1 MKARRSGDGLRFAAC
16 VCLLGL
22 LSSLAQAAPK
32 SAAKAAPRLDAD
44 AINNASWDKSAIRS
58 KQVSPQIIKA
68 QVMLARARYSPG
80 EIDGQDGE
88 NFKKALAAFAADARI
103 PAGDLNE
110 EIWDK
115 LVVVAKSRPI
125 VVDYTLRDADV
136 RGPFVEKM
144 PRRFEALKDLPAL
157 DHASARE
164 RLAERFHISEA
175 LLGALNPGQTFER
188 SGDTIRVVDAAPPA
202 LPNRVTRIEVDK
214 GTQMLRAFDEN
225 GVNLAT
231 YPVTVGSGDKPAP
244 SGMLKVTSV
253 NKNPT
258 YRYNP
263 EYAFRGVKASKP
275 FTINPG
281 PNNPVGLVWIGLS
294 SEGYGIHGTPEP
306 GKVSKSESHGCVR
319 LTNWDALQ
327 LADAVRKGV
336 SVEFT
341 GVEPA
346 AAQAQARRHKR

>member
-1 MKARRSGDGLRFAAC
+1 MEAQRWGNGLRFAAC
-16 VCLLGL
+16 VWLFGVLA
-22 LSSLAQAAPK
+22 SLAQ
-32 SAAKAAPRLDAD
+32 AAPRLDAD
-44 AINNASWDKSAIRS
+44 AINNAVWDRAATRS
-58 KQVSPQIIKA
+58 KQISPQIVKA

-80 EIDGQDGE
+80 EIDGRDGE

-103 PAGDLNE
+103 SAGDLNKE
-110 EIWDK
+110 VWDK
-115 LVVVAKSRPI
+115 LVAAESGPI
-125 VVDYTLRDADV
+125 VVDYTLREADV

-144 PRRFEALKDLPAL
+144 PRKFEALKNLPAL
-157 DHASARE
+157 DYTSARE

-175 LLGALNPGQTFER
+175 LLGELNPGQKFER
-188 SGDTIRVVDAAPPA
+188 AGDTIRVIDVAKPA

-244 SGMLKVTSV
+244 SGTLKVTSV

-263 EYAFRGVKASKP
+263 EYAFKGVKARNA

-341 GVEPA
+341 GIEPA
-346 AAQAQARRHKR
+346 AKQAQAKDRKR

>member
-1 MKARRSGDGLRFAAC
+1 MKTQRHGDGLRLAAC
-16 VCLLGL
+16 VFLFGL
-22 LSSLAQAAPK
+22 LSSLAQ
-32 SAAKAAPRLDAD
+32 AAPRLDAD
-44 AINNASWDKSAIRS
+44 AINNADWDRAATRS
-58 KQVSPQIIKA
+58 KQISPQIIKA

-80 EIDGQDGE
+80 EIDGRDGE
-88 NFKKALAAFAADARI
+88 NLRKALAAFAADAKM
-103 PAGDLNE
+103 PAGNLTQE
-110 EIWDK
+110 LWKK
-115 LVVVAKSRPI
+115 LMATAESRPI
-125 VVDYTLRDADV
+125 VVDYTLQEADV

-144 PRRFEALKDLPAL
+144 PRKFEDLKDLPAI
-157 DHASARE
+157 DYTSARE
-164 RLAERFHISEA
+164 RLAERLHISEA
-175 LLGALNPGQTFER
+175 LLSALNPGQKFQR
-188 SGDTIRVVDAAPPA
+188 AGDTVRVVDVAKPA

-225 GVNLAT
+225 GMNLAT

-244 SGMLKVTSV
+244 SGTLKVTSV

-263 EYAFRGVKASKP
+263 EYAFKGVKANKP

-336 SVEFT
+336 TVEFI
-341 GVEPA
+341 GIEPGA
-346 AAQAQARRHKR
+346 GQAQAKGQKR